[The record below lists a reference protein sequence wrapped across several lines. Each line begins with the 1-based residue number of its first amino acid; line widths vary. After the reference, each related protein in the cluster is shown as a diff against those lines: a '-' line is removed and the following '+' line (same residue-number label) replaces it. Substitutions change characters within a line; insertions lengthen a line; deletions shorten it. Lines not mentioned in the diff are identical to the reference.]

1 MKTLIILLTIL
12 FTVSLQAQDLLLM
25 MDESGTD
32 TIPSFSFTP
41 VADAELSSYHEGYA
55 VLSGLSDSCTVV
67 SSDTMKY
74 GLLGTYDIASFRAT
88 NGDTIYTPVSASGSY
103 STATSNTIVAGGR
116 SRDFIVTTK
125 VDPTIIYY
133 LVDKVGNKAMLFKT
147 GTYAIKLKD

>member
-1 MKTLIILLTIL
+1 MKTLILIIL

-125 VDPTIIYY
+125 AATIY

>member
-1 MKTLIILLTIL
+1 MKTLILIIL

-103 STATSNTIVAGGR
+103 STATSNTIVAGGL
-116 SRDFIVTTK
+116 SKDFIVTTK
-125 VDPTIIYY
+125 AATIFY

>member
-1 MKTLIILLTIL
+1 MKTLILIIL

-125 VDPTIIYY
+125 AATIFY